1 MLLLDD
7 EWFFFIH
14 GWLLVILLELDQSSN
29 RWRGSMDIMLPR
41 WLLCRVY
48 SISHNLV
55 VPPLLELCDG
65 LVPFKHVLLML
76 LKCPFYP
83 DSLLII
89 SRVDWNMLGPLHQL
103 KRLDARVVPV
113 HPGAIIRAYPYLRL
127 WVFRRLIL
135 NEHLTLVM
143 TILTILESL
152 VGCRFQVLNLILI
165 VKVVGRSWVI
175 LIVPRQVDWLL
186 FHRSFKSW
194 HIDYVFNSHLIDFER
209 SKGWFFLTFAIPI
222 AICLLCFVNLIL
234 LFLHEFKQ
242 LNIHIFS
249 RLQEPLLLFKEM
261 FRAHDWSFYSW
272 AISWTNSHS
281 HRFFNRRI
289 DLHLWWERVAS

>member
-1 MLLLDD
+1 MSVPQTHPKRTSDFGHD
-7 EWFFFIH
+7 YSHHFGIP
-14 GWLLVILLELDQSSN
+14 GWVSFSGTE
-29 RWRGSMDIMLPR
+29 
-41 WLLCRVY
+41 
-48 SISHNLV
+48 SH
-55 VPPLLELCDG
+55 
-65 LVPFKHVLLML
+65 
-76 LKCPFYP
+76 
-83 DSLLII
+83 
-89 SRVDWNMLGPLHQL
+89 
-103 KRLDARVVPV
+103 
-113 HPGAIIRAYPYLRL
+113 
-127 WVFRRLIL
+127 
-135 NEHLTLVM
+135 
-143 TILTILESL
+143 
-152 VGCRFQVLNLILI
+152 LI

-194 HIDYVFNSHLIDFER
+194 HLDYVFNSHLIDFER

-261 FRAHDWSFYSW
+261 FRAHNWSFYSW

-281 HRFFNRRI
+281 HRFFNWRI